1 LFNRQPQF
9 LFLLCILASL
19 EWFISG
25 VVTLVIIHD
34 PKNSL
39 IFGFSVL
46 RLLMVAGIWI
56 LAVIV
61 LVAAL
66 SHVKNKYRWIPLGGL
81 SKLEIFGF
89 PSMPFLLP

>member
-1 LFNRQPQF
+1 MDGADEKGIKPRILFNRQPKF

-39 IFGFSVL
+39 IFGFSV
-46 RLLMVAGIWI
+46 
-56 LAVIV
+56 
-61 LVAAL
+61 
-66 SHVKNKYRWIPLGGL
+66 
-81 SKLEIFGF
+81 
-89 PSMPFLLP
+89 